1 MRKVWTNVLAPAL
14 LFVAALAVSAQ
25 ESKTKPDPVKPDA
38 PPAKDKEAPAKSK
51 LEQML
56 ELALKNNPDL
66 RVAEAKAREAD
77 AEVSRTRLAV
87 TQKVVLLYNGI
98 EAARANVQ
106 LAEKQLERLR
116 RLAAQGL
123 GVDQVATDE
132 GEVKLRQAKADLAKL
147 EAEVPYLLGQ
157 PNAKVRGD
165 GKDWELFLGK
175 AEPGEDHRAAVESA
189 LRYLQYTTGRDDSA
203 TALAVLAMQKALA
216 PPVSAPMSEKLR
228 EKLDLTVTFK
238 HDGPLTPKDALEVLA
253 DRYDLP
259 IVVKSPDA
267 RFAEGDLP
275 VVLKDVPLGAVFQW
289 MEDSLPKHCFVVR
302 DYGLVFMQRDKVPPR
317 ALLLHDFGK
326 AKEKETTKPKE
337 EKK

>member
-1 MRKVWTNVLAPAL
+1 MRNLWISALAPAL
-14 LFVAALAVSAQ
+14 LLVAAAAVSAQ
-25 ESKTKPDPVKPDA
+25 PKPDPKPE

-56 ELALKNNPDL
+56 EIALKNNPDL

-87 TQKVVLLYNGI
+87 TQKVVLLYNSI

-116 RLAAQGL
+116 ALAARGT
-123 GVDQVATDE
+123 VDRETLDE
-132 GEVKLRQAKADLAKL
+132 GETKLRQAKADLAKV
-147 EAEVPYLLGQ
+147 EAELPYLLGQ
-157 PNAKVRGD
+157 PDAKVRGD

-175 AEPGEDHRAAVESA
+175 VEPGEDYRATIESA
-189 LRYLQYTTGRDDSA
+189 LRYLQRTTDQPDSA
-203 TALAVLAMQKALA
+203 TAQAVLAMQKALA
-216 PPVSAPMSEKLR
+216 PPVGAPMSEKLR
-228 EKLDLTVTFK
+228 EKLDTPVNFK
-238 HDGPLTPKDALEVLA
+238 LDGRSMPKETLEMLA

-259 IVVKSPDA
+259 IVVKAPDA
-267 RFAEGDLP
+267 RFADGDLP
-275 VVLKDVPLGAVFQW
+275 VSLKDVPLGAVLQW

-302 DYGLVFMQRDKVPPR
+302 DYGLVFMQRDKVPPG
-317 ALLLHDFGK
+317 ALSLRDFWK
-326 AKEKETTKPKE
+326 TKDKETTKPKE

>member
-1 MRKVWTNVLAPAL
+1 MRNLWISALAPAL
-14 LFVAALAVSAQ
+14 LLVAAAAVSAQ
-25 ESKTKPDPVKPDA
+25 PKPDPKPEQ

-56 ELALKNNPDL
+56 EVALKNNPDL

-77 AEVSRTRLAV
+77 AEVARTRLAV
-87 TQKVVLLYNGI
+87 SQKVVQLYNNI

-106 LAEKQLERLR
+106 LAEKQFARLR
-116 RLAAQGL
+116 DLLTRGV
-123 GVDQVATDE
+123 GVDRATVDE
-132 GEVKLRQAKADLAKL
+132 AEAKLQQAKADLAKL
-147 EAEVPYLLGQ
+147 EAELPYLLGQ

-189 LRYLQYTTGRDDSA
+189 LRYLQGASGQPDSA
-203 TALAVLAMQKALA
+203 TARAVLEMYQKALA
-216 PPVSAPMSEKLR
+216 PAVSAPMNEKLR
-228 EKLDLTVTFK
+228 EKLDTSVNFK
-238 HDGPLTPKDALEVLA
+238 LDERSMPKETLEMLA

-259 IVVKSPDA
+259 IVVKAPDA
-267 RFAEGDLP
+267 RFADGDLP
-275 VVLKDVPLGAVFQW
+275 VSLKDVPLGAVLQW

-302 DYGLVFMQRDKVPPR
+302 DYGLVFMQRDKIPPG
-317 ALLLHDFGK
+317 APLLRDFWK
-326 AKEKETTKPKE
+326 AKDKETTKSKE